1 MPKLQILIFP
11 DPRLR
16 TVAKSV
22 VKFDETLEKLTQDML
37 EAMYDG
43 EGIGL
48 AATQVNIHKRIIVI
62 DVTDEKSQPIVLI
75 NPIKIE
81 ASKQKLSTYAEGCL
95 SVPGF
100 FEEIERPDF
109 IKISH
114 LDVKGEKHILKAEG
128 ILAIVIQHEMDH
140 LDGKV
145 FVDYLSNLKRERIRT
160 KLNKIKKGK
169 R

>member
-1 MPKLQILIFP
+1 M
-11 DPRLR
+11 
-16 TVAKSV
+16 
-22 VKFDETLEKLTQDML
+22 
-37 EAMYDG
+37 
-43 EGIGL
+43 
-48 AATQVNIHKRIIVI
+48 
-62 DVTDEKSQPIVLI
+62 
-75 NPIKIE
+75 
-81 ASKQKLSTYAEGCL
+81 

-140 LDGKV
+140 LDCKV